1 MKKAVLPII
10 IVTFFAASCQQHKDA
25 SSLESPGLL
34 LTWAEPDSLPF
45 AVSNNAVAS
54 AEVNGGG
61 ILYSFLG
68 LEQGKTYLDV
78 TPRAAMF
85 NPSTQTSV
93 EIAPL
98 TDSTGRLASTAE
110 TVNGFIYI
118 FGGYTV
124 AEDGSEKSTPEVFRF
139 NPANNEYEVISTIPT
154 PVDDAVS
161 LVYQNRYVYLVSGWH
176 DHDNVDLVQVYDTR
190 ENSWRQATPWPG
202 PPVFG
207 HTGGI
212 AGNEMVVID
221 GVKVVPG
228 EERRSFEISP
238 VSFKGTINPDDYTQ
252 ITWKK
257 LGDHP
262 GRLRY
267 RAAAEG
273 ITEPEEMILFIG
285 GSDNAY
291 NYTGIGYNGEPSEPA
306 DTVFAYHLPD
316 QKWITLGTQPVP
328 TMDHRNIAKIENRY
342 YVAGGMTAGQTLTN
356 KIFSF
361 TIEKP

>member
-1 MKKAVLPII
+1 MKAVLPIL
-10 IVTFFAASCQQHKDA
+10 IVTLITVSCQQRKDTP
-25 SSLESPGLL
+25 SFETTEFRLNWS
-34 LTWAEPDSLPF
+34 EPDSLPF

-54 AEVNGGG
+54 AEVNGQE
-61 ILYSFLG
+61 ILFSFLG
-68 LEQGKTYLDV
+68 LEKGKTYLDV

-85 NPSTQTSV
+85 NSSTQTSV
-93 EIAPL
+93 ETAPL
-98 TDSTGRLASTAE
+98 PDDTGRLASTAE
-110 TVNGFIYI
+110 TLNGFIYI

-139 NPANNEYEVISTIPT
+139 DPVTNNYEVITTMPT

-176 DHDNVDLVQVYDTR
+176 DHDNVDLVQIYDTR

-228 EERRSFEISP
+228 EEGRSFEISP
-238 VSFKGTINPDDYTQ
+238 IGYKGTINPVDHTQ

-257 LGDHP
+257 LDDHP
-262 GRLRY
+262 GKPRY

-273 ITEPEEMILFIG
+273 ITEPQEMIVFIG

-291 NYTGIGYNGEPSEPA
+291 NYNGIGYNGEPSEPA
-306 DTVFAYHLPD
+306 DTVFAYHLPS
-316 QKWITLGTQPVP
+316 QKWIILGTQPEP
-328 TMDHRNIAKIENRY
+328 TMDHLNIAKIENRY
-342 YVAGGMTAGQTLTN
+342 YIAGGMTAGQTVTN